1 MTKFRYTDA
10 QDECDNARE
19 VLIKKRIDKE
29 SHEAESYK
37 QIFGELVET
46 GGSQRCAEDIML
58 INDVLDYVK
67 RQFYINWEDK

>member
-10 QDECDNARE
+10 QDECDDARE
-19 VLIKKRIDKE
+19 VLIKKCIDNK
-29 SHEAESYK
+29 SH
-37 QIFGELVET
+37 T
-46 GGSQRCAEDIML
+46 GASAQRCAEEIML

>member
-29 SHEAESYK
+29 SYK

-58 INDVLDYVK
+58 INNVLDYVK

>member
-10 QDECDNARE
+10 QDECDDARE
-19 VLIKKRIDKE
+19 VLIKKCIDN
-29 SHEAESYK
+29 
-37 QIFGELVET
+37 QNNDT
-46 GGSQRCAEDIML
+46 GTSAQRCAEEIML